1 VSIAHP
7 PSPVLSI
14 LSSILLLRNDV
25 GFLMVG
31 TYTEGRRLEGCA
43 QQSLLVV
50 EIGPLVLTTG
60 VAELARGQKTSR
72 LSLSHVCCTVALV
85 LESLEGSWCGGA
97 ESCEILVGVEELATV
112 GVVRE
117 VAGIRNARMM
127 VV

>member
-1 VSIAHP
+1 
-7 PSPVLSI
+7 
-14 LSSILLLRNDV
+14 
-25 GFLMVG
+25 MVG

-72 LSLSHVCCTVALV
+72 LSLSHVCCTEALVLV
-85 LESLEGSWCGGA
+85 LESLKISLLRWCGGA
-97 ESCEILVGVEELATV
+97 ESCEISVWWRRRGRYF

-117 VAGIRNARMM
+117 VAGIRSARVM
-127 VV
+127 VI